1 MLGVLLGLM
10 QPVVRP
16 QIPCLMVTVSTKLI
30 QVRGRTDEHA
40 QQRKIRAKV
49 AGERDSHDRACD
61 ADRASHGNEQQE
73 FSKS

>member
-16 QIPCLMVTVSTKLI
+16 EIPRLMVTVSTKPI

-40 QQRKIRAKV
+40 QQRKIRVKLLEK
-49 AGERDSHDRACD
+49 GRL
-61 ADRASHGNEQQE
+61 
-73 FSKS
+73 